1 MISYKPLEKTLIDRE
16 IYKSKMCADL
26 HISPNTQAKF
36 KKGDPVSLAVIEKI
50 CKYLKCNV
58 EDVLEI
64 KSD

>member
-16 IYKSKMCADL
+16 IYKSKMCTDL

-36 KKGDPVSLAVIEKI
+36 KKGDPVSLTVIEKI